1 MIEWEKC
8 ESEASGKLMCALTYD
23 GSRVRKNNFIL
34 SFTKTAGSS
43 FTEVLG
49 GADKTIPVPTSDDDF
64 KIENFC
70 LLPYFE
76 DGSFNIKNCS
86 LELEF
91 LQFLQ

>member
-8 ESEASGKLMCALTYD
+8 ESEASGKLMCSMTYD
-23 GSRVRKNNFIL
+23 GSHVKKDNFIL

-49 GADKTIPVPTSDDDF
+49 GADKTIPVPTSDDDL

-70 LLPYFE
+70 LLSYFE
-76 DGSFNIKNCS
+76 DGSLNIKNCS

>member
-8 ESEASGKLMCALTYD
+8 ESETAGKLMCGLTYD

-34 SFTKTAGSS
+34 SFTKTTGSQ
-43 FTEVLG
+43 FTEVFG

-76 DGSFNIKNCS
+76 DGSLNIKNCS

>member
-8 ESEASGKLMCALTYD
+8 ESEASGKLMCSMTYD
-23 GSRVRKNNFIL
+23 GSHVKKDNFIL

-70 LLPYFE
+70 LLSYFE
-76 DGSFNIKNCS
+76 DGSLNIKNCS